1 MLTSST
7 VMMLSSVGTA
17 LYLRTLAVPTGVA
30 RLDLFGSFK
39 KLLLDFKRG
48 ARRILPS
55 TEIGLRA
62 ARTALQL
69 TPIKTFNHA
78 ERTAI

>member
-1 MLTSST
+1 MLTSSI
-7 VMMLSSVGTA
+7 VMMLSSVGMA
-17 LYLRTLAVPTGVA
+17 LYLRTLAVFTGVA
-30 RLDLFGSFK
+30 RLNLFGAFK
-39 KLLLDFKRG
+39 KLLLHFKRG
-48 ARRILPS
+48 GRRILPS
-55 TEIGLRA
+55 TEGLSS